1 MPKVKETTE
10 FGLDMIRGLPQAYY
24 YAKHKISHQCVV
36 KRPLEQ
42 MYKLISDNVEVT
54 DEYGVRNPG
63 EIYGHRGP
71 AWIRKNWTPP
81 PLKEMFKDSV
91 TFDKPTIVIN
101 NKFAGDFTEKM
112 VKSYQNKNDTD
123 LEYDAITRPNRRYKV
138 NRGDKVSVNSYSL
151 TFISELVKRYSDK
164 FKIIYISPIFNDSY
178 FKDHNVQLRVDDFE
192 YLEKNH
198 PEVYTIKQFLEET
211 DLTDD
216 YNVAQFML
224 EATSDRHLTLV
235 GGNCKLSSYFGG
247 DVIIY
252 MSEFWRHGHPN
263 NKGDRGIFKT
273 DSWLKHLSGA
283 NIIQMNTY
291 NDILNY
297 IDARW
302 VE

>member
-1 MPKVKETTE
+1 MEKVNETTE
-10 FGLDMIRGLPQAYY
+10 FGLDMIRGLPQAHY
-24 YAKHKISHQCVV
+24 YAENKISHQCVV

-42 MYKLISDNVEVT
+42 MYKLISDNVKIT
-54 DEYGVRNPG
+54 DRFGISNPA
-63 EIYGHRGP
+63 EIYEHKGP
-71 AWIRKNWTPP
+71 SWIKKNWSPP

-101 NKFAGDFTEKM
+101 NKFAGDLTEKQI
-112 VKSYQNKNDTD
+112 KSYQDKFDPD
-123 LEYDAITRPNRRYKV
+123 LEYDVVTKSKNEENRK
-138 NRGDKVSVNSYSL
+138 NLVSVNSYSL
-151 TFISELVKRYSDK
+151 TFVSEIVKRYSDK

-178 FKDHNVQLRVDDFE
+178 FKDHNVVFQVDDFE

-216 YNVAQFML
+216 YNIAQFML

-252 MSEFWRHGHPN
+252 MSEFWRYGTM
-263 NKGDRGIFKT
+263 KGDRGIFKT
-273 DSWLKHLSGA
+273 DSWLKQLSGA

-291 NDILNY
+291 KDILNY
-297 IDARW
+297 IEEKW
-302 VE
+302 VEL